1 MANIITGVRIF
12 CAAAL
17 LFCQPFSPVFYA
29 LYITAG
35 FTDMIDGAIARKT
48 NTASE
53 FGDRL
58 DTAADFLLVVVC
70 LIKLLPV
77 LDVPVWI
84 TIWVVVIALIKFINI
99 VSGYVLRKCFV
110 SVHSLMNRIT
120 GIVLFALPLTLPVID
135 LKHSG
140 LVACIV
146 ATFAAIQ
153 EGHFIR
159 TGRE

>member
-1 MANIITGVRIF
+1 MANIITGVRIL

-17 LFCQPFSPVFYA
+17 LFCRPFSPAFHA
-29 LYITAG
+29 LYVAAG
-35 FTDMIDGAIARKT
+35 LSDMIDGAVARKT
-48 NTASE
+48 NTAGE
-53 FGDRL
+53 FGAGF
-58 DTAADFLLVVVC
+58 DTAADFLLVLIC
-70 LIKLLPV
+70 LIKLIPV
-77 LDVPVWI
+77 LDLPVWL
-84 TIWVVVIALIKFINI
+84 TIWIAVIALIKFINI
-99 VSGYVLRKCFV
+99 GSGYVMRKRCV

-120 GIVLFALPLTLPVID
+120 GIVLFALPLILPVID
-135 LKHSG
+135 LRYSG